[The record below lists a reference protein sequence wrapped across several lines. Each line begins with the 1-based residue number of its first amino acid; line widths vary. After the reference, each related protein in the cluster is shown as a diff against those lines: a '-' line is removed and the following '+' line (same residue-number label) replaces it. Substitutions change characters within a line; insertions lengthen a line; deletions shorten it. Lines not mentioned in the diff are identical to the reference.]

1 MTTDINLTSTT
12 TTERSGQER
21 SARPGWR
28 RPLLLGAAAA
38 AGVVCLVAIRA
49 GSGADTPTPA
59 PVVPAEPVVH
69 VEPAASVEPDP
80 CIVHKPC

>member
-12 TTERSGQER
+12 NTERSDQER
-21 SARPGWR
+21 SARRGWR
-28 RPLLLGAAAA
+28 RPLVLAVAA
-38 AGVVCLVAIRA
+38 AGVVCFVAISA

-69 VEPAASVEPDP
+69 VEPVASVEPDP
-80 CIVHKPC
+80 CIVQRPC